1 MEGKNQQGVIQLVQ
15 VDEDGGSELIS
26 DVFLGG
32 SFVQAVEIIPP
43 GNKNGQMSNSAKDPS
58 PHGENTPSNEAI
70 NPNISKDNQ
79 QQPEEEESSSEQDQ
93 SKYLFSE
100 VFSIV

>member
-43 GNKNGQMSNSAKDPS
+43 VNKNGSNSAKDPS
-58 PHGENTPSNEAI
+58 PHGENTPSNDEK
-70 NPNISKDNQ
+70 NPNISKDNHQ
-79 QQPEEEESSSEQDQ
+79 QEESSGEEQDQ
-93 SKYLFSE
+93 SKYLLSEAFSLCP
-100 VFSIV
+100 V